1 MLISISLL
9 NIDDDHNFFIGKR
22 FNTSEGSH
30 PVILRKCYRLFAAYD
45 IAKAASFTF
54 ICFNRLTELLQTL
67 ATIVTTPATIA
78 TSGAARAA
86 SRPATVSNS

>member
-1 MLISISLL
+1 LGLGLDLATGLSLKHTISSRCLSQFSLL

-30 PVILRKCYRLFAAYD
+30 PVILHKCYKLFAAYD

-54 ICFNRLTELLQTL
+54 I
-67 ATIVTTPATIA
+67 AS
-78 TSGAARAA
+78 SG
-86 SRPATVSNS
+86 